1 MFDVEM
7 AEQQPSPVTTCS
19 EVEEVAAKDF
29 NVSDGSK
36 VQESLWLGQKGKAAK
51 TQKSSIN
58 RMSKRIEKP
67 PKKVPIKKLQLEEKK
82 LARKQKQ
89 ETAAKGPSA

>member
-1 MFDVEM
+1 
-7 AEQQPSPVTTCS
+7 
-19 EVEEVAAKDF
+19 
-29 NVSDGSK
+29 
-36 VQESLWLGQKGKAAK
+36 
-51 TQKSSIN
+51 
-58 RMSKRIEKP
+58 MSKRIEKP